1 MRGAMCPFHKI
12 YSHMEALKQLLKEI
26 LTPIIK
32 EAVNEALAETKNN
45 PQKRYYTP
53 EETWNHIKVSRA
65 TFYRLVGRGK
75 IEILKIGNWSL
86 IDADALDAAV
96 ERREIYRYKH
106 W

>member
-1 MRGAMCPFHKI
+1 MD
-12 YSHMEALKQLLKEI
+12 ALKQILTEI

-32 EAVNEALAETKNN
+32 EAVKDAFEDTKVN
-45 PQKRYYTP
+45 PPKRYYTP
-53 EETWNHIKVSRA
+53 EEAWNHVKISRA

-75 IEILKIGNWSL
+75 IEILKIGGKSL
-86 IDADALDAAV
+86 VDADALDAAV

>member
-1 MRGAMCPFHKI
+1 M
-12 YSHMEALKQLLKEI
+12 
-26 LTPIIK
+26 
-32 EAVNEALAETKNN
+32 AETNNN

-53 EETWNHIKVSRA
+53 EEAWNHIKVSRA

-75 IEILKIGNWSL
+75 IEILKIGNRSL

>member
-12 YSHMEALKQLLKEI
+12 YSHMEALKQILIEI

-32 EAVNEALAETKNN
+32 EAVMEAITDTKAN
-45 PQKRYYTP
+45 PPKRYYTP
-53 EETWNHIKVSRA
+53 EEAWNHLKISRA
-65 TFYRLVGRGK
+65 TFYRLAGRGK
-75 IEILKIGNWSL
+75 IEILKIGNRSL